1 MHHQRQQT
9 TRRKQSRPFP
19 WGRLIIALIV
29 SVILA
34 FLALLLILSTGN
46 IIPTY
51 WAYILPPIFV
61 FAGLLLPLLQWLFP
75 LSSEDATDQPT
86 YPTTLE
92 SVIPTQDMS
101 YQPHRFVSGPTQ
113 ETVNIFLRNTPHSE
127 KTAKLTQPQA
137 GRNPIKLFISYR
149 RKSWPFVHLL
159 VEKLKVQIKCDIFV
173 DYTGIDDTDFESSIL
188 RHLRESDIVLVVVTE
203 LTFTSERIHNDND
216 WVRHEIALA
225 LKLKKPIVLIRV
237 DNLLLPPPS
246 ELPKDIRD
254 ITRMQG
260 IAFYPEYFDAAVE
273 KLAVFVMKVLASTTT
288 SKKRFSPVQANPT
301 VITQSTTEQWVKE
314 GTALY
319 NLKQYGEAID
329 AYDQAIRFDSTNAR
343 AYYSKGTALNHLERY
358 GEAIDAYDQAIRL
371 DPTDAGSYNNKGFTL
386 AHLKQYGEAIDA
398 YDQAIRFDSTNARFY
413 SNKSY
418 TLIELKRYE
427 EAIAACDQAI
437 RLDSTNAC
445 AYNNKGCALI
455 ELKRYGEAID
465 AYDQAIRLDPT
476 NARFYSNKGRALN
489 RLKRYEEAVAT
500 YDQAIH
506 LDPTNTLAYY
516 KKGYILNSLKQH
528 EEAIVVYDQAIHLN
542 PNDAPAYNG
551 KGNALYDLQRYEQA
565 LLIYEQALRLD
576 PNYASVYNNMGN
588 TLKRLGKDREAQQA
602 YERAKQ
608 FDTKVKGVS

>member
-343 AYYSKGTALNHLERY
+343 
-358 GEAIDAYDQAIRL
+358 
-371 DPTDAGSYNNKGFTL
+371 
-386 AHLKQYGEAIDA
+386 
-398 YDQAIRFDSTNARFY
+398 FY

>member
-319 NLKQYGEAID
+319 NLKQYGEA
-329 AYDQAIRFDSTNAR
+329 
-343 AYYSKGTALNHLERY
+343 L
-358 GEAIDAYDQAIRL
+358 
-371 DPTDAGSYNNKGFTL
+371 
-386 AHLKQYGEAIDA
+386 
-398 YDQAIRFDSTNARFY
+398 
-413 SNKSY
+413 
-418 TLIELKRYE
+418 
-427 EAIAACDQAI
+427 
-437 RLDSTNAC
+437 
-445 AYNNKGCALI
+445 
-455 ELKRYGEAID
+455 D

-576 PNYASVYNNMGN
+576 PNYASVYNNMSN

>member
-137 GRNPIKLFISYR
+137 GRNPIKLFINYR
-149 RKSWPFVHLL
+149 RKSCPFVHLL
-159 VEKLKVQIKCDIFV
+159 VEKLQVQIKCDIFV

-319 NLKQYGEAID
+319 N
-329 AYDQAIRFDSTNAR
+329 
-343 AYYSKGTALNHLERY
+343 
-358 GEAIDAYDQAIRL
+358 
-371 DPTDAGSYNNKGFTL
+371 
-386 AHLKQYGEAIDA
+386 LKQYGEAIDA

-588 TLKRLGKDREAQQA
+588 TLKQLGKDREAQQA

>member
-343 AYYSKGTALNHLERY
+343 
-358 GEAIDAYDQAIRL
+358 
-371 DPTDAGSYNNKGFTL
+371 
-386 AHLKQYGEAIDA
+386 
-398 YDQAIRFDSTNARFY
+398 FY

-455 ELKRYGEAID
+455 ELKRYGEAIA